1 MKDQARR
8 SPAPAMTKRGSR
20 PDAVYALLRRA
31 ILEQALRPGVKLPE
45 DGIGEK
51 LGVSRTVV
59 RRALERLR
67 AEELVEIEP
76 NRGATVACPTLEQGQ
91 DVLAVRIDLEQIVI
105 QRLCGQLSQAQ
116 QDRLQACIADEASAH
131 QAGRPDYLRHAVRF
145 HVMLAE
151 MTGSALLQKYV
162 KTLIA
167 RSALVLGLHGRPDW
181 PNCSIEEH
189 RAVLAALVDNDEQR
203 AWCVMKSHLDNVL
216 QHALGRGDARA
227 ESGVLDVIASYA
239 HRLTRE

>member
-1 MKDQARR
+1 MY
-8 SPAPAMTKRGSR
+8 
-20 PDAVYALLRRA
+20 VVLRRA
-31 ILEQALRPGVKLPE
+31 ILEQALRPGAKLPE
-45 DGIGEK
+45 DRIGEE

-76 NRGATVACPTLEQGQ
+76 NRGASVAYPTLEQGQ
-91 DVLAVRIDLEQIVI
+91 DVFGVRIDLEQIVI
-105 QRLCGQLSQAQ
+105 QRLCGKLSRPQ
-116 QDRLQACIADEASAH
+116 QDRLTACIADEEMAH
-131 QAGRPDYLRHAVRF
+131 RAGRADYVRHAAHF

-189 RAVLAALVDNDEQR
+189 RAVLAALAGNDGER
-203 AWCVMKSHLDNVL
+203 AWAVMKEHLDNVL
-216 QHALGRGDARA
+216 LRALGRGNARA
-227 ESGVLDVIASYA
+227 KSGVLDVIASYA
-239 HRLTRE
+239 RRLTQE